1 MRGLTSI
8 GAAIVLMAI
17 AGWFASRSGV
27 SAMSLAFAAGSCV
40 LLYRGIQGQG
50 LQTSAGDAAGTFE
63 FVRDPGGTIVDS
75 AVDTIGN
82 LLSDGDKKAEQEES
96 AFNPDAV
103 IARYMANRPGPAPVP
118 QAEGEPVRPQF
129 GRKGLPSGS

>member
-17 AGWFASRSGV
+17 AGWFASKSGLN
-27 SAMSLAFAAGSCV
+27 AMSFAFAAASCV
-40 LLYRGIQGQG
+40 LLYRGIQGQE

-75 AVDTIGN
+75 AVDTIGD
-82 LLSDGDKKAEQEES
+82 LLNGDGKKAAEGES
-96 AFNPDAV
+96 TFDADAV
-103 IARYMANRPGPAPVP
+103 IARYMANRPGPALIPP
-118 QAEGEPVRPQF
+118 AEPAPVRPQF